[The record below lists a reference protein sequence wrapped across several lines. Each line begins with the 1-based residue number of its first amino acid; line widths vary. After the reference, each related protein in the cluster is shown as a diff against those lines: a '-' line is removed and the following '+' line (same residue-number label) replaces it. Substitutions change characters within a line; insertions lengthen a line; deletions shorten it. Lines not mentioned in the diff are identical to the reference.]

1 MSEHPH
7 DSHGSAVVNVQTKH
21 ETSDVNV
28 KALLGFVAVFVAFA
42 IVTHI
47 VLYMM
52 FVYYRG
58 IFHGETNAPLT
69 DVVPMAGAD
78 MPPEPR
84 LQPFQVKDSK
94 GADIPPG
101 ASSPVTDM
109 ANMRR
114 AEELAQST
122 PAWIDPAKG
131 RVRLPI
137 ELAKQL
143 VVQRGLPVNVNVAP
157 APPAAPPATSTTSTA
172 QGAKP

>member
-1 MSEHPH
+1 MSEHPR
-7 DSHGSAVVNVQTKH
+7 DSHGSAIVNVQTKH

-28 KALLGFVAVFVAFA
+28 KALLGFVAVFIAFA

-58 IFHGETNAPLT
+58 MFRGETNAPLT
-69 DVVPMAGAD
+69 DVVPVAGAD
-78 MPPEPR
+78 IPAEPR
-84 LQPFQVKDSK
+84 LQPFQAKDSR
-94 GADIPPG
+94 GVPAAPG
-101 ASSPVTDM
+101 ASTPVTDM

-122 PAWIDPAKG
+122 PAWIDPAQG

-137 ELAKQL
+137 EVAKQL
-143 VVQRGLPVNVNVAP
+143 VVQRGLPVNGNVAP
-157 APPAAPPATSTTSTA
+157 APP
-172 QGAKP
+172 